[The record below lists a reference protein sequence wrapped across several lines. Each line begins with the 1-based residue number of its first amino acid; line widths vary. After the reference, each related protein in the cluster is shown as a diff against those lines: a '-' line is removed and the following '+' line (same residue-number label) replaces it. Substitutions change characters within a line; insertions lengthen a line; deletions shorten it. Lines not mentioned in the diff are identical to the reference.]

1 MIRPQEP
8 IFDSRVELF
17 YFFARPDMNKSVH
30 VHIGKYNSFID
41 FMKNEALRIIG
52 NGLLR
57 NSINAFKAQFKLR
70 TFTDEKIIDSL
81 I

>member
-1 MIRPQEP
+1 
-8 IFDSRVELF
+8 
-17 YFFARPDMNKSVH
+17 MNKPVH

-81 I
+81 IWAFVKVCRGGAIVRGTISFR